1 MKAIV
6 YHNYGS
12 PDVLHLAE
20 IAKPAPKEGEVL
32 VKVRAASVSY
42 GEIAARTF
50 GKMPA
55 REFNMPALFWLFAR
69 LSFGLRKP
77 KNPILGIEF
86 AGTVEAVGGGVTRF
100 KVGDAVFGYRG
111 QAMGTY
117 AEYLC
122 MIADGMIAPLPES
135 LGFAEAAVTPYGA
148 LTALTLLRRLDIQ
161 PGQRVLVN
169 GASGRI
175 GTFALQIAKHMGA
188 EVTGVC
194 GAERMEYVRALGAD
208 HVLDYRRDDFTRS
221 GERYDL
227 IIDVLGRSSFEA
239 CQRAL
244 TPNGVYFPVSFKMP
258 AVLQMFKTR
267 NSKRQRVH
275 LGMSDEKPA
284 DMVTVAKMVEDG
296 VLTTFVD
303 RCFSLE
309 DAADAHRYYESSSR
323 AGNVAIIV

>member
-1 MKAIV
+1 
-6 YHNYGS
+6 
-12 PDVLHLAE
+12 
-20 IAKPAPKEGEVL
+20 VL
-32 VKVRAASVSY
+32 VKVRAASVGY
-42 GEIAARTF
+42 GETLVRNF
-50 GKMPA
+50 GNVSH

-69 LSFGLRKP
+69 LQFGLRKP
-77 KNPILGIEF
+77 KNPILGNEF
-86 AGTVEAVGGGVTRF
+86 AGTVEAVGDGVTRF
-100 KVGDAVFGYRG
+100 KPGDAVFGYRA

-122 MIADGMIAPLPES
+122 MNADGMIAPLPRN
-135 LGFAEAAVTPYGA
+135 LGFAEAAVMPYGA
-148 LTALTLLRRLDIQ
+148 LTALTLLRKLDIQ

-175 GTFALQIAKHMGA
+175 GTSALQIAKHLGA

-194 GAERMEYVRALGAD
+194 GTERMAYVRALGAD
-208 HVLDYRRDDFTRS
+208 HVLDYSRDDFTRG

-239 CQRAL
+239 CRRVL

-258 AVLQMFKTR
+258 EVVQMLRTR
-267 NSKRQRVH
+267 NAKGQRVH

-296 VLTTFVD
+296 ALTAYVE
-303 RCFSLE
+303 RCFALE
-309 DAADAHRYYESSSR
+309 DTADAHRYYESMGR
-323 AGNVAIIV
+323 GGNVAIVV